1 MDPVAL
7 LHRAAPEFNLP
18 DLGGSAHAVKEVR
31 GRVIVLC
38 FWSAVCPW
46 VARADEALANLAPQ
60 WGGRVG
66 VWRVASNADE
76 SPGALRAAAEAR
88 GLPIVLRDEGQRVA
102 DLYGV
107 QVTPHFF
114 VLDGQGVIRYSGALD
129 DVTFRQK
136 LPSRAFLAEAVEAV
150 LTDRRP
156 DPAATPAYGC
166 ALVRHPRSP

>member
-7 LHRAAPEFNLP
+7 LNQAAPDFNLP
-18 DLGGSAHAVKEVR
+18 DLDGAVHALGEAR
-31 GRVIVLC
+31 GRVMVLC
-38 FWSAVCPW
+38 FWSAECPW
-46 VARADEALANLAPQ
+46 VARADEVLANLTPH

-76 SPGALRAAAEAR
+76 SLDAFRAAAGAR
-88 GLPIVLRDEGQRVA
+88 GLPIVLWDEGQRVA

-114 VLDGQGVIRYSGALD
+114 VLDAQGVIRYSGALD

-136 LPSRAFLAEAVEAV
+136 LPSRAFLAEAVEAT
-150 LTDRRP
+150 LAGRRP

-166 ALVRHPRSP
+166 ALVRHPQSP